1 MSEVAAE
8 KEVEA
13 LEKRSKMKRARP
25 ESSTWTEVRG
35 VYRLRSGRYGA
46 SIWDQSRRT
55 QVWLGSFGT
64 VEDAAGAYAAAAA
77 KLPGGRKR
85 LKCRPKFRGVYRT
98 SSGKYGALIIHSK
111 GKTRT
116 WLGTFGTAEEAARA
130 YDAAAV
136 ELHGARAVTNFG
148 PGRRVRVDPRTT
160 QHGDLSVAEWLQV
173 EELLKDMDS
182 IDVSCYLLLH
192 LQLNCLDIFFACP
205 VYG

>member
-8 KEVEA
+8 KEVEG
-13 LEKRSKMKRARP
+13 LERRSKMKRARP

-35 VYRLRSGRYGA
+35 VYRLRSGAYGA
-46 SIWDQSRRT
+46 SIRDQSSRT

-64 VEDAAGAYAAAAA
+64 VEEAAAAYAAAA
-77 KLPGGRKR
+77 KLPGARK
-85 LKCRPKFRGVYRT
+85 RPKFRGVYRT
-98 SSGKYGALIIHSK
+98 RSGKYGALIIHSK
-111 GKTRT
+111 GKART

-148 PGRRVRVDPRTT
+148 PGRRVRVDPPTT

>member
-1 MSEVAAE
+1 MSEVGAE
-8 KEVEA
+8 KQVEA
-13 LEKRSKMKRARP
+13 LERRSKMKRARP

-35 VYRLRSGRYGA
+35 VYRLRSGRYRA

-85 LKCRPKFRGVYRT
+85 PKFRGVYRT
-98 SSGKYGALIIHSK
+98 PSGKYGALIIHSK
-111 GKTRT
+111 GKART

-160 QHGDLSVAEWLQV
+160 QHGDLSVVEWQQV

-182 IDVSCYLLLH
+182 IDVSCYI
-192 LQLNCLDIFFACP
+192 CLSSP
-205 VYG
+205 VLCMPSVWLI